1 MQGIK
6 FDNGDEK
13 IKWMLVPWLAL
24 KEITKVL
31 MAGAVKYL
39 PDNWKKVPDSINRY
53 KEALLRHVI
62 ADAEGEL
69 VDKDY
74 GLLHLA
80 HAGCC
85 ILFLIWFYIQE
96 KMFVPFTPDYK
107 AIEERYKQQK
117 EEAFRK
123 IRSVNAD

>member
-1 MQGIK
+1 MKGIK
-6 FDNGDEK
+6 FDSGDEK
-13 IKWMLVPWLAL
+13 LRWMLIPWTAL
-24 KEITKVL
+24 KEIVKVL

-39 PDNWKKVPDSINRY
+39 PDNWQYVPDAIPRY

-85 ILFLIWFYIQE
+85 ILFLIWFYVQE
-96 KMFVPFTPDYK
+96 KIFKPFIPNYK
-107 AIEERYKQQK
+107 EIEKKYKKQK
-117 EEAFRK
+117 ELALK
-123 IRSVNAD
+123 K

>member
-6 FDNGDEK
+6 FDTGNEK
-13 IKWMLVPWLAL
+13 IKWMLVPWAAL
-24 KEITKVL
+24 KEIAKVL
-31 MAGAVKYL
+31 MAGAVKYF
-39 PDNWKKVPDSINRY
+39 PDNWKRVPDAIFRY

-85 ILFLIWFYIQE
+85 ILFLIWFYIEE
-96 KMFVPFTPDYK
+96 KMFQPFTPDYDAIKEKYEEQKRK
-107 AIEERYKQQK
+107 ALADINDQK
-117 EEAFRK
+117 
-123 IRSVNAD
+123 S